1 MLSLA
6 YSFISLAFQMNFSG
20 GVPNTGDGTQVTP
33 TVDGYKNANAYGHGA
48 FPVYW
53 MLNFFG
59 TFDFS
64 RAGRM
69 IADYVCYRNDRIGP
83 CLRERGHARWTAMV
97 STIIPLQAA
106 RKKLT

>member
-6 YSFISLAFQMNFSG
+6 YSFISLAFQINFFG

-33 TVDGYKNANAYGHGA
+33 NTDGYKNANAYGHGA

-59 TFDFS
+59 TLALP
-64 RAGRM
+64 RARSLITESDYVRVTGM
-69 IADYVCYRNDRIGP
+69 IALGLACENV
-83 CLRERGHARWTAMV
+83 AMLV
-97 STIIPLQAA
+97 GQPW
-106 RKKLT
+106 